1 MKIKK
6 IEVEVEIECV
16 NESHDVNNSLDNDGT
31 DDDEKATIL
40 KHFSIAMDGLKGKI
54 LNTSVKVN

>member
-16 NESHDVNNSLDNDGT
+16 NESHDVNNALDKDGT

-40 KHFSIAMDGLKGKI
+40 KHFSMQWM
-54 LNTSVKVN
+54 V